1 VKIDW
6 KKELRMPR
14 PSSLRPKD
22 WVWRIRDWW
31 DARRNGP
38 LVSHADRAPKESSGP
53 RALKGPILRRPKAL
67 RNSPQVKMPRPV
79 TDLYADLRDRHLLPL
94 VAVLIVAIIAA
105 PILLNSKSDKQPGEV
120 VTGAVSA
127 GGGAGEPSFTVVPA
141 ARDLRSPAKRL
152 GHRQALDPFRI
163 DTKAAE
169 AETEGKEATGNGES
183 EAGGAGSTEIPAS
196 GGDNEIAITES
207 SSGGASPAES
217 APVESSPPATGEST
231 SSSTTANVTVQNE
244 VVDYTVDMEAGVVPG
259 ELSEKSEVE
268 PMTKL
273 PSAKN
278 PVVLFVG
285 LSQGNKRAL
294 FLMTSKVTAYNG
306 AVHCAV
312 DKDACQMVELKP
324 GHAAVFSYGLGEAES
339 RFKVVLKKIEPVV
352 KTSKAAA
359 TKTVKTTT
367 REHPARRGS
376 AVGQARSF
384 TK

>member
-1 VKIDW
+1 MKVDW
-6 KKELRMPR
+6 KKEIKFSR
-14 PSSLRPKD
+14 PSGSWFRRIRAWFDRGPSVKRPKGLAGSPS
-22 WVWRIRDWW
+22 IK
-31 DARRNGP
+31 
-38 LVSHADRAPKESSGP
+38 LP
-53 RALKGPILRRPKAL
+53 RL
-67 RNSPQVKMPRPV
+67 V

-94 VAVLIVAIIAA
+94 VALLLVAIVAA
-105 PILLNSKSDKQPGEV
+105 PILLGNSSDKKQPAIA
-120 VTGAVSA
+120 VTGSS
-127 GGGAGEPSFTVVPA
+127 GGETSGAAFTVVPA

-163 DTKAAE
+163 DTKA
-169 AETEGKEATGNGES
+169 TEPESSEATGES
-183 EAGGAGSTEIPAS
+183 EAGGSGSTETPAS

-207 SSGGASPAES
+207 SSGGAPPVES
-217 APVESSPPATGEST
+217 ASVESSPSATGESS

-244 VVDYTVDMEAGVVPG
+244 VVGYTLDIKAGVVPG
-259 ELSEKSEVE
+259 QLSEKSEVE
-268 PMTKL
+268 TMTKL

-285 LSQGNKRAL
+285 FSQGNKRAL

-339 RFKVVLKKIEPVV
+339 RFKIVLKKIEPVV

-359 TKTVKTTT
+359 TKTVETTT
-367 REHPARRGS
+367 REHPAQRGS
-376 AVGQARSF
+376 AVAQARSF
-384 TK
+384 SK

>member
-1 VKIDW
+1 VKVDW
-6 KKELRMPR
+6 DKDIKFSR
-14 PSSLRPKD
+14 PSRSWFGRIRAWLGRGPSLRIPSLSL
-22 WVWRIRDWW
+22 
-31 DARRNGP
+31 P
-38 LVSHADRAPKESSGP
+38 SFRAQ
-53 RALKGPILRRPKAL
+53 ALKGPSLKRPKAL
-67 RNSPQVKMPRPV
+67 AGSPSIKLPRLV
-79 TDLYADLRDRHLLPL
+79 TDLFADLRDRHLLPL
-94 VAVLIVAIIAA
+94 VALLLIAIVAA
-105 PILLNSKSDKQPGEV
+105 PILLGNSSEKKQPAVAVIGSSGGE
-120 VTGAVSA
+120 TSGAA
-127 GGGAGEPSFTVVPA
+127 FTVVPA
-141 ARDLRSPAKRL
+141 ARQLRSPGKRL
-152 GHRQALDPFRI
+152 AHRHALDPFRI

-169 AETEGKEATGNGES
+169 PESSEATGES
-183 EAGGAGSTEIPAS
+183 EAGGTGSTEPPAS

-207 SSGGASPAES
+207 SSGGSSGAPPVES
-217 APVESSPPATGEST
+217 ASVESSPSAGGEST

-244 VVDYTVDMEAGVVPG
+244 VVGYTVDMKTGVVPG

-312 DKDACQMVELKP
+312 DKNACQMVELKP

-339 RFKVVLKKIEPVV
+339 RFKIVLKKIEPVV

-359 TKTVKTTT
+359 TKTVETTT
-367 REHPARRGS
+367 RERPAPRGS
-376 AVGQARSF
+376 AVSQAVVGQFQKARR
-384 TK
+384 